1 MLGAGALGGMALGA
15 GALGSIVLGAL
26 GGMAL
31 GGMALGAWWWWR
43 PARVEVTGDSMAPTL
58 LPGDRLLLV
67 RPRSVGVGDL
77 VALTDPRQP
86 GRLLVK
92 RVGAIDASRVTVVG
106 DNQEQST
113 DSRHFGPVP
122 LAGLVGRACYRYHP
136 RERAGPLPRD
146 PFRAGASPDGRRR
159 LAAPTPRR

>member
-15 GALGSIVLGAL
+15 GALGGI
-26 GGMAL
+26 
-31 GGMALGAWWWWR
+31 ALGAWWWWR

-77 VALTDPRQP
+77 VALADPRQP

-122 LAGLVGRACYRYHP
+122 LAGLAGRACYRYHP
-136 RERAGPLPRD
+136 PGRAGPL
-146 PFRAGASPDGRRR
+146 RAGTATHPPGPPQGRSQSWR
-159 LAAPTPRR
+159 